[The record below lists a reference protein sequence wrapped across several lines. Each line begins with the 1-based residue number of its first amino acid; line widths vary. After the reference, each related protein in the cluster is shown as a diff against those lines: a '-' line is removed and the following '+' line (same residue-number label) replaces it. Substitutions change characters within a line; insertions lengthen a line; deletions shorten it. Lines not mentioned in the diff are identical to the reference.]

1 MKLKLTL
8 RRTAGPPVD
17 IVATVDARATV
28 GDLAAHLVAADPHSR
43 RHGPTTGPHLA
54 AGPVPGQGHGAESG
68 QPGHAYGSLTLIAG
82 DQRPLEA
89 QVAVADS
96 GLRSGAVVA
105 IGRAGGA
112 YADPASGTAATVRV
126 VAGPD
131 AGREFALATGS
142 SVIGRDR
149 GCEVLL
155 SDPLV
160 SRRHAR
166 LNITDVAEVIDQGS
180 ANGVQVGSAPVVRSV
195 LRGGDV
201 VRIGDTELAVVVH
214 RSARTADASVGVVRS
229 PRLDPRYEGV
239 ELPAP
244 EPPQRRPN
252 PRFPWIALA
261 APLLMGA
268 VLYLVTRST
277 TALLFVALG
286 PVMIIGYAVESMIAS
301 RSEFTKAMAEF
312 RADTASLVED
322 ATAAAAMEVEHR
334 NREHPPVAECVDA
347 VRRVTPLLWA
357 RRPADPGF
365 CEVRLGSGPQPSRST
380 IELPD
385 ARRGPRAL
393 HAELV
398 AATAGFATVHGVPVV
413 ATPAGHGAIGLAG
426 PRTALLDVARAV
438 VVQLVCLH
446 SPAELVLTAF
456 ASSWTARDWD
466 WLKWLPHTTSP
477 HSPLTVRHLTTDA
490 TTGAE
495 LASELDDLVA
505 RAGRDGS
512 TGSTGGDGAHPVVVV
527 LVEDDSPVE
536 RSRLVQLAETG
547 WRQGV
552 FVVWIAPDVA
562 RLPAA
567 CRTYLAPHPDAPVA
581 TAGFVHSGC
590 GVEPVTVDL
599 VDAATAADVARR
611 LAPLVDTGARV
622 DDDSD
627 LPRAVSLL
635 RVSEQPLVASAPAVV
650 ERWLENRSIVT
661 GRYAPAA
668 GADSGP
674 RTLRAVIGTSAR
686 GPHALDL
693 RADGPHAL
701 VGGTTGSGKSEL
713 LQAWILAMAAAHS
726 PERLTFLLVD
736 YKGGAAFQ
744 ELDHLPHNVG
754 LFTDLSPHLVRRALT
769 SLAAELKGR
778 ERLFDQHHV
787 KDLVELERRAPQIA
801 PPNLVIVVDE
811 FAALVTELP
820 EFVDGMV
827 DVAQRGRS
835 LGVHLILAT
844 QRPAGVIRDN
854 LRANTNL
861 RLALRTADETDST
874 DVLGSPEA
882 AFFDQALPG
891 RAVSKT
897 GPGRLVPFQVGYA
910 GGWTTDEPP
919 APEIVVQELHFGGG
933 ARWKPPVVAGT
944 TDPGPTDIRRL
955 VAAIG
960 EASRQAGLP
969 RPHRPWLPELATH
982 YDLSDP
988 RQVPT
993 PRRDDVLVFGIADD
1007 PGAQRQPPV
1016 SFRPDVDGN
1025 LAVYGTGGSG
1035 KTTLLRT
1042 LAVAAGFTVDGGPC
1056 HVYGLDFGAR
1066 GLAMLE
1072 DLPHVGSIVAG
1083 ADHERVRRLITLL
1096 RDLVDE
1102 RALRYSAV
1110 DAGTIAEYRRVAHA
1124 PREPRVL
1131 LLVDNV
1137 AALRQAY
1144 ELPHAALFDTLIGVA
1159 NDGRP
1164 VGVHVLLSA
1173 DRSVAVPSA
1182 LASAVQTRVVLRM
1195 ADAGDYA
1202 LMGEATDVLDA
1213 SSPPGRGLL
1222 RGAELQVA
1230 MLGSRPDVGSQ
1241 AAVVRQFAAVLRD
1254 AGVPAAPPIRRL
1266 DEHIPLSSLPAR
1278 DDAGRPVLGRSS
1290 EAFEPMAFEPR
1301 GTFVVTGPAGSGR
1314 TTAVHTIAAALRRWD
1329 PSVALHH
1336 LSARTSPLAGLALWS
1351 STTRGIADCG
1361 VRAAELATLP
1371 ADAGPVAVF
1380 LEDVAAFATDYT
1392 GAADA
1397 VTELIRLCVERGWLF
1412 VSEADVSAIGSS
1424 GGVLGQAKISRT
1436 GLVLAPT
1443 SGDGAVLGTT
1453 FPPRLNRADFPPG
1466 RGLHTTAGR
1475 TRIVQVA
1482 VPA

>member
-1 MKLKLTL
+1 VKIKLTL
-8 RRTAGPPVD
+8 RRSGGPAVD
-17 IVATVDARATV
+17 IVATVDATATV
-28 GDLAAHLVAADPHSR
+28 GDLAAHLATADPHAR
-43 RHGPTTGPHLA
+43 RQGHPPGTDAHGP
-54 AGPVPGQGHGAESG
+54 
-68 QPGHAYGSLTLIAG
+68 LTLALAG
-82 DQRPLEA
+82 HDQRALEPH
-89 QVAVADS
+89 VPVADS

-105 IGRAGGA
+105 VSRGGAA
-112 YADPASGTAATVRV
+112 YADPAAGTAATVRV
-126 VAGPD
+126 TAGPD
-131 AGREFALATGS
+131 AGREFALAHGS
-142 SVIGRDR
+142 NVIGRDR
-149 GCEVLL
+149 GCEIRL

-166 LNITDVAEVIDQGS
+166 LNITDVAEVVDHGS
-180 ANGVQVGSAPVVRSV
+180 SNGVQVGDAPVVRSV

-214 RSARTADASVGVVRS
+214 RAARADGASVGVVRS

-239 ELPAP
+239 ELQAP
-244 EPPQRRPN
+244 EPPQRPPT

-261 APLLMGA
+261 APLLLGVM
-268 VLYLVTRST
+268 LYLVTRST

-286 PVMIIGYAVESMIAS
+286 PVMIVGYAVESMIAN
-301 RSEFTKAMAEF
+301 RSTFRKAVEEF

-322 ATAAAAMEVEHR
+322 ATAAAAAEVEHR
-334 NREHPPVAECVDA
+334 NREHPAVADCVDG
-347 VRRVTPLLWA
+347 VRRATPLLWT

-365 CEVRLGSGPQPSRST
+365 CEVRLGIGPQPSRST

-398 AATAGFATVHGVPVV
+398 AATEAFATVHGVPVV
-413 ATPAGHGAIGLAG
+413 ATPAEHGAIGLAG
-426 PRTALLDVARAV
+426 QRAALLDVARAV
-438 VVQLVCLH
+438 VTQLVTLH

-456 ASSWTARDWD
+456 ASSWSARDWD

-477 HSPLTVRHLTTDA
+477 HSPLPSRHLTTDA

-505 RAGRDGS
+505 RRADSKTR
-512 TGSTGGDGAHPVVVV
+512 HPAVVV

-547 WRQGV
+547 WPHGV
-552 FVVWIAPDVA
+552 HVVWLAPDVA
-562 RLPAA
+562 QLPAA
-567 CRTYLAPHPDAPVA
+567 CRTYVALHPNASVA
-581 TAGFVHSGC
+581 TAGFVHSGS
-590 GVEPVTVDL
+590 GVEPVRVDV
-599 VDAATAADVARR
+599 VDAATAAEVARR
-611 LAPLVDTGARV
+611 LSPLVDTGARV

-627 LPRAVSLL
+627 LPRTVSLL
-635 RVSEQPLVASAPAVV
+635 RVSEQPLVASPPAVI

-661 GRYAPAA
+661 GRYAPAPTAYGPGSA
-668 GADSGP
+668 GSKP

-744 ELDHLPHNVG
+744 ELDPLPHNVG

-769 SLAAELKGR
+769 SLAAELKER
-778 ERLFDQHHV
+778 ERLFDKHHV
-787 KDLVELERRAPQIA
+787 KDLVELERRDPVVA
-801 PPNLVIVVDE
+801 PPSLVIVVDE

-820 EFVDGMV
+820 DFVDGMV

-844 QRPAGVIRDN
+844 QRPAGVIKDN

-861 RLALRTADETDST
+861 RLALRTADESGST

-882 AFFDQALPG
+882 AFFDSALPG

-897 GPGRLVPFQVGYA
+897 GPGRLVPFQTGYA
-910 GGWTTDEPP
+910 GGWTVDEQP
-919 APEIVVQELHFGGG
+919 AAEIVVDELHFGGG
-933 ARWKPPVVAGT
+933 TRWKPPVAAT
-944 TDPGPTDIRRL
+944 PADPGPTDIKRL
-955 VAAIG
+955 VSAIG
-960 EASRQAGLP
+960 EASVVAGLP
-969 RPHRPWLPELATH
+969 RPGKPWLPELAPH

-988 RQVPT
+988 AQVPT
-993 PRRDDVLVFGIADD
+993 PRRDDELVFGIADD

-1016 SFRPDVDGN
+1016 TFRPDVDGN

-1042 LAVAAGFTVDGGPC
+1042 IAVAAGFTVHGGPC

-1066 GLAMLE
+1066 GLAMLA
-1072 DLPHVGSIVAG
+1072 DLPHVGQIVAA
-1083 ADHERVRRLITLL
+1083 ADHERVRRLITWL
-1096 RDLVDE
+1096 RDVVDD
-1102 RALRYSAV
+1102 RAARYSGV
-1110 DAGTIAEYRRVAHA
+1110 DAGTIVDYRAVARVPH
-1124 PREPRVL
+1124 EPRIL

-1137 AALRQAY
+1137 AAFRQAY
-1144 ELPHAALFDTLIGVA
+1144 EVPHAALFDTLVGIA

-1164 VGVHVLLSA
+1164 VGVHVLLAA
-1173 DRSVAVPSA
+1173 DRANAIPSA

-1195 ADAGDYA
+1195 ADPNEYA
-1202 LMGEATDVLDA
+1202 IMGEAADVLHA

-1230 MLGSRPDVGSQ
+1230 MLGARPDVGSQ
-1241 AAVVRQFAAVLRD
+1241 AAVVRQFASILRD
-1254 AGVPAAPPIRRL
+1254 AGVEAAAPIHTL
-1266 DEHIPLSSLPAR
+1266 DQQIPLSSLPAQV
-1278 DDAGRPVLGRSS
+1278 AGRPVLGVSS
-1290 EAFEPMAFEPR
+1290 ETLRPLPFEPR
-1301 GTFVVTGPAGSGR
+1301 GTLVVTGPSGSGR

-1329 PSVALHH
+1329 PSIELHH
-1336 LSARTSPLAGLALWS
+1336 FTARASALSALDVWN
-1351 STTRGIADCG
+1351 STTPG
-1361 VRAAELATLP
+1361 VPEGGQQAVDLTAKLP
-1371 ADAGPVAVF
+1371 AAGGPVAVF
-1380 LEDVAAFATDYT
+1380 VEGLADFAADYT
-1392 GAADA
+1392 
-1397 VTELIRLCVERGWLF
+1397 VTPMLTELARLCVERGWLF
-1412 VSEADVSAIGSS
+1412 VSEADISAIGTTQ
-1424 GGVLGQAKISRT
+1424 GLIGQAKISRT

-1443 SGDGAVLGTT
+1443 SSDGTPFGMT
-1453 FPPRLNRADFPPG
+1453 FPPRLSRADFPQG
-1466 RGLHTTAGR
+1466 RGLHVAAGR
-1475 TRIVQVA
+1475 TSVVQVA
-1482 VPA
+1482 LPI